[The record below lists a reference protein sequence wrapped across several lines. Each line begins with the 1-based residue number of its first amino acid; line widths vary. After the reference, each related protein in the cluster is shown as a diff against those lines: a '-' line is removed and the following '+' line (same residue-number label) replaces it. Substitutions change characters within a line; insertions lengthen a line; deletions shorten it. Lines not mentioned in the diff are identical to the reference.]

1 MTMDKIQELSDKG
14 INVFKTIKTDAN
26 NS

>member
-1 MTMDKIQELSDKG
+1 MDKIQELSDKG
-14 INVFKTIKTDAN
+14 INVFKTIKTDTN